1 MVSAP
6 GNDAYGSEALEII
19 KKLTYNCFFKELP
32 GRVQYQKL
40 DVFKKIVYN
49 NDIIVFGNL

>member
-1 MVSAP
+1 MVYAL
-6 GNDAYGSEALEII
+6 GNDAYDSEALEII
-19 KKLTYNCFFKELP
+19 KKLTCNCFFKELS
-32 GRVQYQKL
+32 GMVRYQKL